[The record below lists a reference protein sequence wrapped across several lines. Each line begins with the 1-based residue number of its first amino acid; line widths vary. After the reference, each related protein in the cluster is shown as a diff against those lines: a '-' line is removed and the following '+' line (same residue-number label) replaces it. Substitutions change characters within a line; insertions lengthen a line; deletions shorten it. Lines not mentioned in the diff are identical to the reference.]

1 MEIRFNYLL
10 LPRMQSM
17 LQRVHVREYILNE
30 KKHIARANF
39 TEKLLHITWEKLI
52 CETTQIHIKRLILY
66 IHIQS

>member
-10 LPRMQSM
+10 LPRMRSM

-30 KKHIARANF
+30 KKHIAHANF

-52 CETTQIHIKRLILY
+52 CETTQIHIKRLKVY
-66 IHIQS
+66 IHVQS